1 MTAGTGNLYQSLSE
15 SATPVTKET
24 PPKLPPSGIYRKGSL
39 SYEGIMSTILKTT
52 EDSTGAVATYVG
64 LTKSPGFAG
73 TKVEELQIG
82 TEQEYSTKAFRRIC
96 DEVKKKFSL
105 QLAVIYHYEG
115 KFRPGEI
122 LVIAAVAGKAR
133 PETFSALQELV
144 SRFKPEGHLR
154 KKEFYEDGES
164 EWIEK

>member
-1 MTAGTGNLYQSLSE
+1 M
-15 SATPVTKET
+15 PKET
-24 PPKLPPSGIYRKGSL
+24 PPKLPASGVYRKGSL
-39 SYEGIMSTILKTT
+39 SYEGIMSTVLRTT

-73 TKVEELQIG
+73 KKVEELQIG
-82 TEQEYSTKAFRRIC
+82 TEHEYSARAFRRIC
-96 DEVKKKFSL
+96 DEVKKKFGL
-105 QLAVIYHYEG
+105 HLAVIYHYEG
-115 KFRPGEI
+115 SFRPGEI
-122 LVIAAVAGKAR
+122 LVIVVVAGKAR

-154 KKEFYEDGES
+154 KKEVYEDGES

>member
-1 MTAGTGNLYQSLSE
+1 
-15 SATPVTKET
+15 
-24 PPKLPPSGIYRKGSL
+24 
-39 SYEGIMSTILKTT
+39 MSTILETT

-73 TKVEELQIG
+73 KKVEELQIG
-82 TEQEYSTKAFRRIC
+82 TEHEYSAKAFRRIC
-96 DEVKKKFSL
+96 DEVRKKFSL
-105 QLAVIYHYEG
+105 QIAVIYHFEG

-122 LVIAAVAGKAR
+122 LVIVVVVGKAR

-154 KKEFYEDGES
+154 KKEVYEDGES